1 MKYKTLYDII
11 FANHT
16 IKNFA
21 ELGIGNGAKFADW
34 KKYLPKSNIVGV
46 EIVSPDKDLVE
57 KSTLDEL
64 TRLKPLHDGIT
75 VKDPI
80 SYHQWNTNIGY
91 YRINK
96 FDFKLH
102 YGKNAYLEETVNE
115 VCNEHGKFD
124 IIMNDAL
131 HAAYSWALFQHAWL
145 PALSEDG
152 LLIQEEIGFGNTD
165 HKWDVDC
172 HEARNSKYQVGSDY
186 IGGNTVL
193 IEALEDAIAE
203 GWIIYFTG
211 IRDNPEVDP
220 PPTAD
225 YLGIYSNNMKYW
237 LNILEPVKQ
246 YQVTDPRNHVNKDV
260 KAIDENDN
268 IIWGYSLDD
277 SSNEVI
283 DKIRKKYNHI

>member
-1 MKYKTLYDII
+1 MKYKTIYDII

-16 IKNFA
+16 TKNFA
-21 ELGIGNGAKFADW
+21 ELGIGNGANFADW

-46 EIVSPDKDLVE
+46 EIISPDKDLVE
-57 KSTLDEL
+57 KLTLEEL
-64 TRLKPLHDGIT
+64 IRLKP
-75 VKDPI
+75 VKKDPI
-80 SYHQWNTNIGY
+80 NTPNALTSYHQWSINMGY
-91 YRINK
+91 CKLNK
-96 FDFKLH
+96 SDFKLH
-102 YGKNAYLEETVNE
+102 YGKDAYLEETVNE

-152 LLIQEEIGFGNTD
+152 LLIQEEIGFAKTD
-165 HKWDVDC
+165 HRWDVDIKK
-172 HEARNSKYQVGSDY
+172 ANNSKYLVGSDY

-211 IRDNPEVDP
+211 IRNNPEVDP
-220 PPTAD
+220 PPAAD

-237 LNILEPVKQ
+237 LNILEPLKQ
-246 YQVTDPRNHVNKDV
+246 YQVTDPGNHVNKDV
-260 KAIDENDN
+260 RAIDENDN
-268 IIWGYSLDD
+268 IIWGYS
-277 SSNEVI
+277 
-283 DKIRKKYNHI
+283 